1 MPGNDAASHTTNPL
15 RPKPSENLKKIDI
28 ELIRCRQRLDDL
40 KLIRS
45 LEARDKL

>member
-1 MPGNDAASHTTNPL
+1 MLGNDGASHT

-45 LEARDKL
+45 LEAREKM